1 MLSTLLKFQDLLVK
15 ALAGVAALMVLLMLY
30 MTVGDVVSR
39 WLGFGSWVSSL
50 PIVEFSLLYF
60 AIFSA
65 PYLVR
70 LKAHVA
76 VDSFIKFAPPAFQRV
91 ALLVVLVVSSLACL
105 AFAIIS
111 VQMLEEAISTGEMV
125 MGGIDLPFW
134 LIAAPMPLGYLVV
147 AIEFARMAIAGETIY
162 GTESG
167 GAI

>member
-1 MLSTLLKFQDLLVK
+1 MLAALLKVQDLLVR
-15 ALAGVAALMVLLMLY
+15 ALAGFAALMVLLMLY

-76 VDSFIKFAPPAFQRV
+76 IDSFIKFAPPAVQRV
-91 ALLVVLVVSSLACL
+91 ALVMVLAISSLACL
-105 AFAIIS
+105 ICAVIS
-111 VQMLEEAISTGEMV
+111 VQMLDEAVATGELV

-134 LIAAPMPLGYLVV
+134 LIAAPMPLGYLVI
-147 AIEFARMAIAGETIY
+147 AIEFARMAIAGETLY
-162 GTESG
+162 STESG

>member
-1 MLSTLLKFQDLLVK
+1 MLATLLKAQDLLVK
-15 ALAGVAALMVLLMLY
+15 ALAVIAALTVVLMLY

-39 WLGFGSWVSSL
+39 WLGFGSWVSTL
-50 PIVEFSLLYF
+50 PLVEFSLLYF

-76 VDSFIKFAPPAFQRV
+76 IDSFIKFAPPAFQR
-91 ALLVVLVVSSLACL
+91 ATLLVVLAVSSLACL
-105 AFAIIS
+105 ICAVIS
-111 VQMLEEAISTGEMV
+111 LQMLEEAIATKEMV

-134 LIAAPMPLGYLVV
+134 MIAAPMPLGYLAV
-147 AIEFARMAIAGETIY
+147 AIEFARMAFAGETLY
-162 GTESG
+162 GSESG